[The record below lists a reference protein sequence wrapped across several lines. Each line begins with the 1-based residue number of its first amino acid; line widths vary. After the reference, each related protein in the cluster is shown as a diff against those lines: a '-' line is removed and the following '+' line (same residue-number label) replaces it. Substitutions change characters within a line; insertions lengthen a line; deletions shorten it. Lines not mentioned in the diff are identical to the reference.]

1 MQNGSDSAGPVVT
14 VENAGGQS
22 PVLVVCEH
30 ASNAFP
36 EAFGTLGLGAA
47 EQRAHIAWDPGAVG
61 LARALARRLDATL
74 VAAHVSRLVYDL
86 NRPPNAPSACAE
98 TSEVYAIP
106 GNRGLGLAER
116 LARTEAVY
124 LPFHTALH
132 DTVAR
137 RLATGRETVI
147 VTIHSFTPVWFGRPR
162 AVEIGV
168 IHDAG
173 AGFATAL
180 HAALAAGSG
189 RACGLNEPYSAAD
202 GVTHT
207 LKLHALPY
215 GLDHAM
221 IEVRNDL
228 IATVE
233 AEEAMAATLAA
244 ALAAALASR
253 AGRMEAAQ

>member
-22 PVLVVCEH
+22 PLLIVCEH

-36 EAFGTLGLGAA
+36 AAFGTLGLSAA
-47 EQRAHIAWDPGAVG
+47 DRRAHIAWDPGAVG

-98 TSEVYAIP
+98 VSETHAIP
-106 GNRGLGLAER
+106 GNRDLGPADR
-116 LARTEAVY
+116 LLRTEAVY

-132 DTVAR
+132 DTLAR
-137 RLATGRETVI
+137 RLATGRDTVM
-147 VTIHSFTPVWFGRPR
+147 VTIHSFTPVWHGRPR
-162 AVEIGV
+162 AVEVGI

-173 AGFATAL
+173 DSFATSLLREIAACSG
-180 HAALAAGSG
+180 HACA
-189 RACGLNEPYSAAD
+189 LNEPYSAAD

-207 LKLHALPY
+207 LKLHAVPY

-221 IEVRNDL
+221 VEVRNDL
-228 IATVE
+228 IATPE
-233 AEEAMAATLAA
+233 AEEAMAGILAR
-244 ALAAALASR
+244 ALAAALETRSMPA
-253 AGRMEAAQ
+253 EAR